1 MSYGHLILTR
11 HQGEQITINLRALAP
26 EKFTH
31 HFEAQ
36 FIITTRKILTSQVT
50 LGFFASKLVKI
61 WRDEIWQEIAKE
73 ELHYRHHHYHQC
85 LSP

>member
-36 FIITTRKILTSQVT
+36 FIITTRKILHNQVT
-50 LGFFASKLVKI
+50 LCFSATKLLKI
-61 WRDEIWQEIAKE
+61 CRDEIWQEFAKE
-73 ELHYRHHHYHQC
+73 ELYYRHHHYPQC